1 MITAQRNNMKEKLWA
16 ALILC
21 LMLLFWAFALG
32 TPVFCDK
39 QPRSGYTLL
48 TCDQKDICVR
58 GR

>member
-1 MITAQRNNMKEKLWA
+1 MKEKVWA
-16 ALILC
+16 ALILS
-21 LMLLFWAFALG
+21 LMLLFWAFALS